1 MQANQGLP
9 FWHHADSLLQ
19 ATVPKLFTSYDQGLF
34 VPGLSSRILNLTV
47 VAFKLP
53 ASSLR

>member
-9 FWHHADSLLQ
+9 FWHQGDSLPQ
-19 ATVPKLFTSYDQGLF
+19 ATIPKLFTSYDQGLF
-34 VPGLSSRILNLTV
+34 VAGLSSQILNLTV
-47 VAFKLP
+47 VAFKPP